1 MTRATTFDVNAIR
14 AQFPALRGGAA
25 HFDGPGGSQ
34 TPDTVAD
41 AICHAML
48 SPLANRGTITRAE
61 RNAEEIVGQCRR
73 ALGDLLNAD
82 PDGVI
87 FGRSMTAVTFD
98 LSRTLSA
105 TWRSGDE
112 IVVSR
117 LDHDANVRRW
127 IIAADKAGV
136 VVRWADFD
144 PATGQLPVANVEAQ
158 LSPRTRLVRPRK
170 VPAVRPVISARRWS
184 RRWLRGDRGTVRPSC
199 QCFPRGTGR

>member
-1 MTRATTFDVNAIR
+1 
-14 AQFPALRGGAA
+14 
-25 HFDGPGGSQ
+25 
-34 TPDTVAD
+34 
-41 AICHAML
+41 ML

-61 RNAEEIVGQCRR
+61 RNAEETVGQCRR
-73 ALGDLLNAD
+73 ALGDLLN

-117 LDHDANVRRW
+117 LDHDANVRPW

-144 PATGQLPVANVEAQ
+144 VRHRPIAGGERRSTTQPTHTARQASEG
-158 LSPRTRLVRPRK
+158 TRSK
-170 VPAVRPVISARRWS
+170 SS
-184 RRWLRGDRGTVRPSC
+184 D
-199 QCFPRGTGR
+199 